1 MKKRAVY
8 PGSFDPITN
17 GHLDVLVRA
26 QKLFDEVVIAVAA
39 NSSKQSLFTLE
50 ERVALVR
57 ETTKDLNPAP
67 IVTCLDGLLVDFV
80 EKQEACAIVRGLRAV
95 SDFEYELQIAL
106 TNRKLKPDVETIFLM
121 PRESYTY
128 LSSSIVRELAR
139 LGGDIGAFVPPS
151 IQAALRLKFSKK

>member
-26 QKLFDEVVIAVAA
+26 QKLFDEVIIAVAA

-57 ETTKDLNPAP
+57 ETTKGLDPAP
-67 IVTCLDGLLVDFV
+67 IVTCLDGLLVNFV

-139 LGGDIGAFVPPS
+139 LGGEIEAFVPANV
-151 IQAALRLKFSKK
+151 QAALRVKFAKS